1 MNEDSLL
8 FSLCETQIEAALEET
23 LMHCERYQK
32 VEHEMEKEEEY
43 LFKLNLTT
51 EQLLVVE
58 RVISSNNYC
67 GMEYGRVAYHQ
78 GFQDGIKLMAEI
90 LDIIQKPS
98 NISYSNS
105 MKEKL

>member
-1 MNEDSLL
+1 MNKDSLL
-8 FSLCETQIEAALEET
+8 FSICETQIETALEES

-32 VEHEMEKEEEY
+32 AEFEMEKEEEY
-43 LFKLNLTT
+43 LFKLNLNT
-51 EQLLVVE
+51 EQLLAAE

-67 GMEYGRVAYHQ
+67 AMEYGRVAYHQ
-78 GFQDGIKLMAEI
+78 GFLDGIKLMAEI

-98 NISYSNS
+98 NISYGNS